1 MPKHPID
8 GTTHGPRSA
17 EATHHSMGLLAAVY
31 SQYKPVERTL
41 VGLNTLAGRLLDSVE
56 TELCGAASR
65 TFKAHHPS
73 VNLVT
78 QTDHTGLKLTPQAMR
93 QLAVKRHRS
102 PGLEKWLVEI
112 APMPV

>member
-1 MPKHPID
+1 
-8 GTTHGPRSA
+8 
-17 EATHHSMGLLAAVY
+17 MGLLAAV
-31 SQYKPVERTL
+31 SQPISPRGAHFGRLEQHWRD
-41 VGLNTLAGRLLDSVE
+41 RLLDSVE
-56 TELCGAASR
+56 TGLCGAASR
-65 TFKAHHPS
+65 TFKAHHPT
-73 VNLVT
+73 VNLVI